1 MSPVFM
7 NLNSS
12 VDLDGH
18 ITGTAYSCRKPSKPG
33 WIGMFGFALL
43 ISGYSQGLL
52 ASQPDCIDEAEY
64 QKTKEAYAD
73 TFAKYDL
80 PTVSQEFLEAISAV
94 EDLKDQLAACQKGLK
109 DSGTQ
114 HCDSLTQKFM
124 AKRDER
130 DALKRRFSM
139 ALQMNDYLETL
150 KDKFKKPLCAK

>member
-1 MSPVFM
+1 MSPVISI
-7 NLNSS
+7 LNSN
-12 VDLDGH
+12 VDLDCH
-18 ITGTAYSCRKPSKPG
+18 IAETACSCRKPGKAG
-33 WIGMFGFALL
+33 LIGMFGLALL
-43 ISGYSQGLL
+43 ISGYSHGLQ
-52 ASQPDCIDEAEY
+52 ASQPDCVDEAEY
-64 QKTKEAYAD
+64 QKTREAYAD

-109 DSGTQ
+109 DSGLQ

-150 KDKFKKPLCAK
+150 KDKLKKPLCAK